1 VIEFY
6 VGNYRIDMARSQIVA
21 QDDILAMEPKVL
33 QVLLILAENQ
43 GQVVPHDVIL
53 NKVWPGAVVGSNAIQ
68 RCIAQLRKAF
78 NDDAKTQRVISTHPK
93 VGYSLLTDVNW
104 QTELVNINNQEKS
117 AEQETEHPI
126 VNRVFISKHWI
137 LIAAV
142 LLIFITLFTYQK
154 LMLADKLNIAKLTP
168 LTATDNKE
176 LQPSYSP
183 DGRYIAFERYV
194 GSCENQLWAKDTL
207 DNKEYLLTEE
217 VGIYGTPSWSPD
229 GSQII
234 FSSVTHCSKHQVLEG
249 CAELR
254 ALSIGL
260 AKSSPQATREILSCD
275 NKDYHSPVWLDNE
288 SIAFFSTEDE
298 QDQLLSMS
306 LTDKKMSTLYTP
318 HKEYLYSLDY
328 SGHLNLLAL
337 SQFDAVHNFSLVL
350 IDPETNETTT
360 TALRPDDMHKHNK
373 YWGLSWHP
381 NQESLITSA
390 GKSLYTVNLNGQ
402 FTEYNFPAMQNIY
415 GPKYH
420 PQAHSIVAAMGTFD
434 PDIGQLSWNKAENSQ
449 KLSNIVTKQKMFARS
464 TVNEQDAKYQ
474 PKGKQIAF
482 ISNRGG
488 SSQIWLL
495 NSSETSSMPNQL
507 SYFPADKDVNA
518 FVWSPDGSLLI
529 VNSGRGLNLLDLNGE
544 LTPIK
549 MSFDVV
555 DIYHNYGESHLL
567 LKVIE
572 NNQYVIK
579 LFNFDSHH
587 LETLYIGPSQKAL
600 LTEQGDLF
608 VIDDKLGLKHI
619 VDNSLLSVAEF
630 KETTSFSIF
639 QGENNNILV
648 TDSLGKLWQFNVDS
662 SIKSLYLAPEK
673 HIGSVSDILVNKK
686 TLLFSKMVTIKK
698 GIVLLN

>member
-1 VIEFY
+1 
-6 VGNYRIDMARSQIVA
+6 MARSQIVA

-53 NKVWPGAVVGSNAIQ
+53 NKVWPGSVVGSNAIQ

-93 VGYSLLTDVNW
+93 VGYSLLIDVNW
-104 QTELVNINNQEKS
+104 QTKLASIKK
-117 AEQETEHPI
+117 QETEHSLG
-126 VNRVFISKHWI
+126 NRVFIAKHWI
-137 LIAAV
+137 LLSAA
-142 LLIFITLFTYQK
+142 IFIIIALFTYQG
-154 LMLADKLNIAKLTP
+154 LVTADKLNITKLTP

-229 GSQII
+229 GSQIV
-234 FSSVTHCSKHQVLEG
+234 FSSVTHCNKHQVLEG

-254 ALSIGL
+254 ALSFAL
-260 AKSSPQATREILSCD
+260 AKSSPQTTREILSCE

-288 SIAFFSTEDE
+288 SIAFFSTEDD
-298 QDQLLSMS
+298 QDKLLSMS
-306 LTDKKMSTLYTP
+306 LTNNKISTLYTP
-318 HKEYLYSLDY
+318 QKESLYSLDY

-337 SQFDAVHNFSLVL
+337 TQFDAVHNFSLVL
-350 IDPETNETTT
+350 VDPLTIETTI
-360 TALRPDDMHKHNK
+360 TALQPEDRHKHNK
-373 YWGLSWHP
+373 YWHLSWHP
-381 NQESLITSA
+381 NQESLLTSA

-402 FTEYNFPAMQNIY
+402 LTEYNFPAMQNIY
-415 GPKYH
+415 GPRYH

-434 PDIGQLSWNKAENSQ
+434 PDIGQLSWNKVEGSQ
-449 KLSNIVTKQKMFARS
+449 KPVNIVTKQQMLARS
-464 TVNEQDAKYQ
+464 TVNEQKPKYQ
-474 PKGKQIAF
+474 PQGKQIAF

-488 SSQIWLL
+488 SRQVWLL
-495 NSSETSSMPNQL
+495 NSAETSSPPNQL
-507 SYFPADKDVNA
+507 SYFPADKAVNA
-518 FVWSPDGSLLI
+518 FVWSPDGSLII
-529 VNSGRGLNLLDLNGE
+529 VNSGRELNLLDLNGE

-549 MSFDVV
+549 MPFDVV
-555 DIYHNYGESHLL
+555 DIYHTIGESQLL

-572 NNQYVIK
+572 NNQYMIK

-587 LETLYIGPSQKAL
+587 METLYAGASQKAL

-608 VIDDKLGLKHI
+608 IIDDKLVLKQI
-619 VDNSLLSVAEF
+619 VDDSLLPVAGF
-630 KETTSFSIF
+630 NDSKSFSIF
-639 QGENNNILV
+639 QGKNNNILV
-648 TDSLGKLWQFNVDS
+648 TDSHGKLWQFSVDS
-662 SIKSLYLAPEK
+662 SLKSLYLAPE
-673 HIGSVSDILVNKK
+673 GRMGRVSDILLNKK
-686 TLLFSKMVTIKK
+686 TLLFSKMVSIKK
-698 GIVLLN
+698 EIVLLN